1 MSNYLVTGGA
11 GFIGSH
17 IVRALLAQGSK
28 VRVLDNYSTGKKEN
42 LAGLFGKLEIL
53 EGDIRNSSDVRRAI
67 QGVDVIFHEAAFIS
81 VPQSLQEPRECLA
94 INIQGTV
101 TLLEE
106 ARRVGV
112 SRVVLASSAAVYGNS
127 NDLPLT
133 ENSVSPPLSPYA
145 ASKRV
150 KEIFAELYSQAFN
163 LDVIA
168 LRYFNV
174 YGPRQSPDS
183 EYAAAI
189 PIFIRQLLTGK
200 PITVFGDGG
209 QSRDLIYVGDVV
221 RANLMAA
228 ECSQAAGGIFNICTG
243 QETRWLDLLEVL
255 LDIFPS
261 APPPVFAES
270 RTGDIYRSVG
280 NPERAAQTFG
290 FHALT
295 TLETG
300 ITQTVE
306 WMKR

>member
-17 IVRALLAQGSK
+17 IVRDLLAQGNK

-42 LAGLFGKLEIL
+42 LTGLFGKLEIL
-53 EGDIRNSSDVRRAI
+53 EGDIRNSSDVRRAV

-81 VPQSLQEPRECLA
+81 VPQSLQEPQECLG

-133 ENSVSPPLSPYA
+133 ENRVSPPLSPYA

-189 PIFIRQLLTGK
+189 PIFIRQLLADK
-200 PITVFGDGG
+200 PITIFGDGG
-209 QSRDLIYVGDVV
+209 QSRDLIFVGDVV

-243 QETRWLDLLEVL
+243 QEIRWSDLLDVL

-270 RTGDIYRSVG
+270 RPGDIYRSVG

-290 FHALT
+290 FRALT

>member
-81 VPQSLQEPRECLA
+81 VPQSLQEPQECLA

-150 KEIFAELYSQAFN
+150 NEIFAELYSQAFN

-200 PITVFGDGG
+200 PTTVFGDGG

-243 QETRWLDLLEVL
+243 QEIRWLDLLEVL

-270 RTGDIYRSVG
+270 RPGDIYRSVG

-290 FHALT
+290 FRALT

>member
-1 MSNYLVTGGA
+1 VSNYLVTGGA

-81 VPQSLQEPRECLA
+81 VPQSLQEPQECLA

-127 NDLPLT
+127 KDLPLT

-174 YGPRQSPDS
+174 YGPRQSPDT

-209 QSRDLIYVGDVV
+209 QSRDLIYVEDVV

-243 QETRWLDLLEVL
+243 QEIRWLDLLDVL

-270 RTGDIYRSVG
+270 RPGDIYRSVG
-280 NPERAAQTFG
+280 NPERAAQIFG
-290 FHALT
+290 FRALT
-295 TLETG
+295 NLETG